1 MGVTQVMK
9 KRTRASR
16 GQMAVIFALALP
28 TMLGAVAL
36 CTDVGVM
43 YVNWAELQKAADAA
57 VLAGAN
63 RGLPYD
69 AALATDTAQQY
80 AEMNG
85 ISKDEIL
92 STTVAPNGMS
102 LSMTLQRKVSYVFG
116 RVLGLTSA
124 PVTVSATAGLQP
136 AQDACGFVPIGIECN
151 ATGAVSSISQCPGA
165 NYTTFENGGAQLH
178 LKAGGVGGALGPG
191 NWAPL
196 AIGGS
201 GGEQFRSNIA
211 DGYSGPPIAPG
222 TNVSTETGQI
232 VGPTY
237 QGFQQRLQ
245 NGGETSFV
253 STPPPDSSLD
263 ATNPQVALVPLV
275 NFGSP
280 NGNSS
285 VEIVGFQE
293 MWISNVDGNNATVTG
308 YFINPLPGCS
318 VPTTTAQNSISEY
331 SAILTQ

>member
-1 MGVTQVMK
+1 
-9 KRTRASR
+9 
-16 GQMAVIFALALP
+16 MAVIFALALP

-43 YVNWAELQKAADAA
+43 YANWAELQKAADAA

-69 AALATDTAQQY
+69 AALATETAQQY

-92 STTVAPNGMS
+92 STTVASDNMA
-102 LSMTLQRKVSYVFG
+102 LSMTLQRQVSYVFG

-136 AQDACGFVPIGIECN
+136 AQGACDFMPVGVPCN
-151 ATGAVSSISQCPGA
+151 ATATVSSVSQCGTG
-165 NYTTFENGGAQLH
+165 YTTFENGGSQAT
-178 LKAGGVGGALGPG
+178 LKPFPTGTTSMQGPG
-191 NWAPL
+191 NWEPL
-196 AIGGS
+196 ALGGP
-201 GGEQFRSNIA
+201 GGATYENNIIF
-211 DGYSGPPIAPG
+211 GYQGPAIVPG
-222 TNVSTETGQI
+222 SASATVSTQTGE
-232 VGPTY
+232 VAGPTFN
-237 QGFQQRLQ
+237 GFQQRLQ
-245 NGGETSFV
+245 NGGETSYT

-263 ATNPQVALVPLV
+263 ATNPQVVIVPLV

-285 VEIVGFQE
+285 VQIVGFQT
-293 MWISNVDGNNATVTG
+293 MWISDVSGGTGTITG
-308 YFINPLPGCS
+308 YFINPVPGCS
-318 VPTTTAQNSISEY
+318 SPATSGQTAIGEY
-331 SAILTQ
+331 SAVLTQ